1 MPAREKEGKEKLDLR
16 NVCLTPQ
23 AIQGRKRIFS
33 FLVSPLAGV
42 ATQSSEKE
50 QQPVSEKSLP
60 AMVQSNA
67 GGGTDSGKSIKPKKH
82 TSTANLPRPVCSET
96 MPSDEALPLSPAKPT
111 SHS

>member
-42 ATQSSEKE
+42 T
-50 QQPVSEKSLP
+50 
-60 AMVQSNA
+60 
-67 GGGTDSGKSIKPKKH
+67 T
-82 TSTANLPRPVCSET
+82 
-96 MPSDEALPLSPAKPT
+96 
-111 SHS
+111 